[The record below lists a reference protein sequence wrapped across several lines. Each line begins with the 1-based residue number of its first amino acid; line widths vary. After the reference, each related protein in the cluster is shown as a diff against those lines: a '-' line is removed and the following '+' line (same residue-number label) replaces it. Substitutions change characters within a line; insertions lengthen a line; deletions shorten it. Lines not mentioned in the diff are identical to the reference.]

1 MRIYNMLKQKAIE
14 DKIYSLIL
22 GGIIFVNDKILL
34 IKRAS
39 NKFMRNLYEFPSGKL
54 EFGETFEQCLKR
66 HINEELNCQI
76 EDIVGYVGNFDYLS
90 ENGHRVRQYN
100 FLITLK
106 DIDNITLSSGH
117 TEFGFFSISD
127 CNSLIDISPEVLY
140 TINVTT
146 YNKILNGRK
155 R

>member
-90 ENGHRVRQYN
+90 ENGHHVRQYN